1 MRAHTS
7 LDQVCL
13 GHESQDPLEYAGQKK
28 VFSKVGTVSVMSE
41 A

>member
-13 GHESQDPLEYAGQKK
+13 GHESQDALEYARQKK
-28 VFSKVGTVSVMSE
+28 KFFPKLGLCP
-41 A
+41 